1 MSDSKKIN
9 IEQIRADFPI
19 LQQQVNGKPLV
30 YLDNGATTQ
39 KPQVVIDAIANY
51 YRTTNSN
58 VHRGAHTLSDQAT
71 QMFENAR
78 ITVQK
83 FLNAEKSEEII
94 WTRGTTDA
102 INLVAQTWVRSNVK
116 AGDEIIISGMEHHS
130 NIVPWQ
136 MVCEQTGAVLKIIP
150 VLEDG
155 SLDYDGYLKLLSDKT
170 KFVAVVHVSNSLGT
184 VNPVEDIIRE
194 AHNVG
199 AKTLIDG
206 AQAIAHW
213 DIDVQAL
220 DCDFYAFSGH
230 KLFGPTGLGVLYG
243 KEALLNAMPPY
254 QGGGEMILHVSFE
267 KTTYNV
273 LPYKFEAGTPNI
285 AGAIG
290 MAAAIDYVHGL
301 DRIALAQHEDALL
314 ARANELIAQTEGI
327 RVIGTS
333 KNKVSVL
340 SFLIEGT
347 HPHDVGTL
355 LDQQGIAVRTGHH
368 CTMPLMDQFE
378 IPGTVR
384 ASFTFYNTLEE
395 VDALFKAIEKVKMF
409 LL

>member
-1 MSDSKKIN
+1 MSDSKKMD
-9 IEQIRADFPI
+9 IEQIRADFPV
-19 LQQQVNGKPLV
+19 LHQEVNGKPLV

-71 QMFENAR
+71 QMFEDAR
-78 ITVQK
+78 TTMQK
-83 FLNAEKSEEII
+83 FLNAAKSEEII
-94 WTRGTTDA
+94 WTRGTTES

-136 MVCEQTGAVLKIIP
+136 MVCEQTGALLKVIP
-150 VLEDG
+150 VLDDG
-155 SLDYDGYLKLLSDKT
+155 SLDYDAYLKLLSDKT
-170 KFVAVVHVSNSLGT
+170 KFVAVVHVSNALGT
-184 VNPVEDIIRE
+184 LNPVEDIIRE
-194 AHNVG
+194 AHKVG

-206 AQAIAHW
+206 AQAVAHW

-243 KEALLNAMPPY
+243 KEELLNAMPPY

-285 AGAIG
+285 AGAIA
-290 MAAAIDYVHGL
+290 MAAAIDYLNSL
-301 DRIALAQHEDALL
+301 DRVALAKHEDDLL
-314 ARANELIAQTEGI
+314 ARANELAAQTDGI
-327 RVIGTS
+327 RLIGTS
-333 KNKVSVL
+333 KNKASVF

-368 CTMPLMDQFE
+368 CAMPVMEQFE
-378 IPGTVR
+378 IPGTIR
-384 ASFTFYNTLEE
+384 ASFTFYNTLDE

>member
-1 MSDSKKIN
+1 MSDSKIMD
-9 IEQIRADFPI
+9 IEHIRADFPI
-19 LQQQVNGKPLV
+19 LHQEVNGKPLV

-71 QMFENAR
+71 QMFEDAR
-78 ITVQK
+78 ITLQK
-83 FLNAEKSEEII
+83 FLNAKKSEEII
-94 WTRGTTDA
+94 WTRGTTES

-116 AGDEIIISGMEHHS
+116 AGDEIVISGMEHHS

-136 MVCEQTGAVLKIIP
+136 MVCEQTGAVLKVIP
-150 VLEDG
+150 VLDDG
-155 SLDYDGYLKLLSDKT
+155 SLDYNGYLKLLSDKT
-170 KFVAVVHVSNSLGT
+170 KFVAVVHVSNALGT
-184 VNPVEDIIRE
+184 LNPVEDIIRE
-194 AHNVG
+194 AHKVG

-206 AQAIAHW
+206 AQAVAHW

-285 AGAIG
+285 AGAIA
-290 MAAAIDYVHGL
+290 MAAAVNYLNSL
-301 DRIALAQHEDALL
+301 DRVALAKHEDALL
-314 ARANELIAQTEGI
+314 ARANELAAQTDGI
-327 RVIGTS
+327 RLIGTS
-333 KNKVSVL
+333 NKKASVF

-368 CTMPLMDQFE
+368 CAMPVMDQFE

>member
-1 MSDSKKIN
+1 MSDSKNSN
-9 IEQIRADFPI
+9 IEKIRGDFPI
-19 LQQQVNGKPLV
+19 LHQEVNGKPLV

-39 KPQVVIDAIANY
+39 KPKVVIDAIADY

-71 QMFENAR
+71 QMFEDAR
-78 ITVQK
+78 ITLQG
-83 FLNAEKSEEII
+83 FLNAAKSEEII
-94 WTRGTTDA
+94 WTRGTTES
-102 INLVAQTWVRSNVK
+102 INLVAQTWVRSNVS

-136 MVCEQTGAVLKIIP
+136 MVCEQTGATLKVIP
-150 VLEDG
+150 VLDDG
-155 SLDYDGYLKLLSDKT
+155 SLDYDGYLKLLSAKT
-170 KFVAVVHVSNSLGT
+170 KFVSVVHVSNALGT
-184 VNPVEDIIRE
+184 LNPVEDIIRE
-194 AHNVG
+194 AQKVG

-206 AQAIAHW
+206 AQAVAHW

-254 QGGGEMILHVSFE
+254 QGGGEMILHVSFD

-290 MAAAIDYVHGL
+290 MAAAVKYLQSL
-301 DRIALAQHEDALL
+301 DRVALAKHEDALL
-314 ARANELIAQTEGI
+314 ARANELAAQTDGI
-327 RVIGTS
+327 RLIGTS
-333 KNKVSVL
+333 DKKASVF
-340 SFLIEGT
+340 SFLIEGA

-368 CTMPLMDQFE
+368 CAMPVMEQFE

>member
-1 MSDSKKIN
+1 MSDSKIMD
-9 IEQIRADFPI
+9 IEHIRADFPI
-19 LQQQVNGKPLV
+19 LHQEVNGKPLV

-71 QMFENAR
+71 QLFEDAR
-78 ITVQK
+78 TTMQE

-94 WTRGTTDA
+94 WTRGTTES

-116 AGDEIIISGMEHHS
+116 AGDEIVISGMEHHS

-136 MVCEQTGAVLKIIP
+136 MVCEQTGAVLKVIP
-150 VLEDG
+150 VLDDG

-170 KFVAVVHVSNSLGT
+170 KFVAVVHVSNALGT
-184 VNPVEDIIRE
+184 LNPVEDIIRE
-194 AHNVG
+194 AHKVG

-273 LPYKFEAGTPNI
+273 LPYKFEAGTPNN
-285 AGAIG
+285 AGAIA
-290 MAAAIDYVHGL
+290 MAAAVNYLNSL
-301 DRIALAQHEDALL
+301 DRVALAKHEDALL
-314 ARANELIAQTEGI
+314 ARANELAAQTDGI
-327 RVIGTS
+327 RLIGTS
-333 KNKVSVL
+333 DKKASVF

-368 CTMPLMDQFE
+368 CAMPVMDQFE

>member
-1 MSDSKKIN
+1 MSDSKN
-9 IEQIRADFPI
+9 MDIEKIRADFPI
-19 LQQQVNGKPLV
+19 LHQQVNGKPLV

-39 KPQVVIDAIANY
+39 KPQVVIDAIADY

-78 ITVQK
+78 TTLQK
-83 FLNAEKSEEII
+83 FLNASKSEEII

-155 SLDYDGYLKLLSDKT
+155 TLDYDGYLKLLSDKT
-170 KFVAVVHVSNSLGT
+170 KFVAVVHVSNALGT

-194 AHNVG
+194 AQKVG
-199 AKTLIDG
+199 AKTLLDG

-213 DIDVQAL
+213 DVDVQAL

-290 MAAAIDYVHGL
+290 MAAAVDYVNGL
-301 DRIALAQHEDALL
+301 DRIALAKHEDALL
-314 ARANELIAQTEGI
+314 ARANELAAKTDGI
-327 RVIGTS
+327 RIIGTS

-368 CTMPLMDQFE
+368 CTMPLMDQFG